1 MVQHMPDRPRKLR
14 HMRMVWMLV
23 LLGFGTLLAL
33 AVLLFADA
41 GHADAAGLGGVT
53 DAVSRTTAAA
63 TATLHDAG
71 VVPPLG
77 SAPVP
82 LPGVPAPAQPVVDSL
97 PATAST
103 VVDPAVDAVAPVA
116 GPVVDIV
123 DPVLAPITSVVD
135 PIVAPI
141 TSVVDPIV
149 APVVHPVVPP
159 SGGRG
164 AATAPTI
171 RGFALAIPRDGPRH
185 SESGDYV
192 VVVRTPRR
200 RSRLRRSLV
209 RWRRR
214 ASQGKRR
221 LRLGASPRY
230 ARPPDR
236 SRAERARRSTR
247 RRHRRPRTEA
257 RLSSCSSS
265 PSACRSPSSSARARA
280 GSGSPGLLS
289 PALRSCH

>member
-171 RGFALAIPRDGPRH
+171 RGFALAIPRDGPA
-185 SESGDYV
+185 
-192 VVVRTPRR
+192 
-200 RSRLRRSLV
+200 LV
-209 RWRRR
+209 RGDTLSSFVATAAVSTPTIARPV
-214 ASQGKRR
+214 ASPSVAGEASASI
-221 LRLGASPRY
+221 GASPSCPPS
-230 ARPPDR
+230 RPLPRGTCPPLR
-236 SRAERARRSTR
+236 SR